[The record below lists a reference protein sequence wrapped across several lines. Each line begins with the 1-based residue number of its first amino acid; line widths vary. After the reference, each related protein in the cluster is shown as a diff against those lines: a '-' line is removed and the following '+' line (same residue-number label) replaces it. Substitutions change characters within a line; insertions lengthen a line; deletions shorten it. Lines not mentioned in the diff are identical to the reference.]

1 MTSCCSLWFG
11 VAILVLSKIV
21 GQLFWVTKLR
31 PWAPRLIRPILRRL
45 GIPHEEDFEVPL
57 ELSSKLSLTVTV
69 VATTGIAT
77 ILATD
82 YVPGSWISS
91 FAAGP
96 WIPAVAGAL
105 IAPLNTLSSP
115 TTQYILWH
123 NSWPSP
129 VKDQR
134 RRNPMTSP
142 STLPLPAGEKWTLGA
157 NSSSPQRLGLTPPGQ
172 EAWPRI
178 NYGIPIRQHWFIRSL
193 E

>member
-1 MTSCCSLWFG
+1 MPINSDGAPELFAKWLVNQPRLMAVATLLSRAFFGTLVGLVIGLLIPAVASRLDDELLLFVVG

-31 PWAPRLIRPILRRL
+31 PWAPLLIRPVLRRL
-45 GIPHEEDFEVPL
+45 GIPHDEDFEVPL

-82 YVPGSWISS
+82 YVPGGWIAS

-123 NSWPSP
+123 NSYPHQ
-129 VKDQR
+129 KGRGD
-134 RRNPMTSP
+134 
-142 STLPLPAGEKWTLGA
+142 
-157 NSSSPQRLGLTPPGQ
+157 
-172 EAWPRI
+172 
-178 NYGIPIRQHWFIRSL
+178 
-193 E
+193 